1 MSLEFLGNSLA
12 ALIRMNDID
21 KDYTVF
27 GCRNELH
34 CLRNTF
40 CLVDIP
46 DAQGLQHVGK
56 VQPDQKILFDNQ
68 TAVHR
73 LNHGRPPGAD
83 ERRASGTINPLTS
96 STCMRRNMLILEDG
110 DMALFA
116 DDISLTFRGGG
127 VRYPVAKRI
136 LANEIPLIFV
146 FGVEKVAGA
155 TRQIAQWHL

>member
-1 MSLEFLGNSLA
+1 
-12 ALIRMNDID
+12 
-21 KDYTVF
+21 
-27 GCRNELH
+27 
-34 CLRNTF
+34 
-40 CLVDIP
+40 
-46 DAQGLQHVGK
+46 
-56 VQPDQKILFDNQ
+56 
-68 TAVHR
+68 
-73 LNHGRPPGAD
+73 
-83 ERRASGTINPLTS
+83 
-96 STCMRRNMLILEDG
+96 MRRNMLILEDG